1 MPDQYETVANAK
13 IGILMGSASD
23 WPTMQAAAKTLRDL
37 EIPYEANVISAHR
50 APRRLEHYC
59 GSAEERGIRAL
70 IYAAGGAAHL
80 AGVAAALTPIPVL
93 ACPMK
98 AWSLEGLIL
107 LSMAQ
112 MPKGIPGDLR
122 HCPAG
127 ATNAALF
134 AVAMLAGTDGAVEA
148 RYRDFRKAQSDK
160 TFPLPPIEG

>member
-37 EIPYEANVISAHR
+37 DVPYEANVISAHR

-70 IYAAGGAAHL
+70 ICAAGGAAHL

-98 AWSLEGLIL
+98 
-107 LSMAQ
+107 SM
-112 MPKGIPGDLR
+112 
-122 HCPAG
+122 
-127 ATNAALF
+127 
-134 AVAMLAGTDGAVEA
+134 E
-148 RYRDFRKAQSDK
+148 S
-160 TFPLPPIEG
+160 